1 MRPSRSF
8 ALGAISSGIALSVA
22 FLAVP
27 SLGGSGSPKTQ
38 FATQHRLHVKGEV
51 TAAARR
57 KPSGIRNIL
66 VLEDKGTAPP
76 GKEDG
81 FRYKCPAKAPYAV
94 SGYFLPEKP
103 EQAGQVQLADSFPSG
118 KKNSHWDIGVFN
130 PTPTPQPYFVGVV
143 CIK

>member
-1 MRPSRSF
+1 MTPLRSF
-8 ALGAISSGIALSVA
+8 ALGAVSSSVVLSIA
-22 FLAVP
+22 FFAVP
-27 SLGGSGSPKTQ
+27 SLGGPGSPKTQ
-38 FATQHRLHVKGEV
+38 FATQHRVHVNGEV
-51 TAAARR
+51 TAAAR
-57 KPSGIRNIL
+57 KSGGIRNIL

-81 FRYKCPAKAPYAV
+81 FRYKCPSKAPYAV

-118 KKNSHWDIGVFN
+118 KKNSHWDVGVFN
-130 PTPTPQPYFVGVV
+130 PTTVPQPYFVGVV